1 MKIFYAILF
10 FIIALNLKDAQAN
23 TILDPEL
30 IENAEKALEY
40 LEGHLPEGYE
50 FSDKMRTEGKYILA
64 CENYKLNPEAISATG
79 DHGLWQINRRWQE
92 ERVIKMGY
100 TWQDM
105 YDPHINTIIAITI
118 FNEQDWVPWSCRKY
132 IP

>member
-1 MKIFYAILF
+1 MKIFYSVLF
-10 FIIALNLKDAQAN
+10 FIIALNLKDAQAS

-30 IENAEKALEY
+30 IDNAEKALEY

-50 FSDKMRTEGKYILA
+50 FSDKMRLEGKYILA
-64 CENYKLNPEAISATG
+64 CENHKLNPEAISATG

-92 ERVIKMGY
+92 GRVIKMGY

-118 FNEQDWVPWSCRKY
+118 FNEQDWTPWSCRKY